1 MGTCVVRKQITM
13 SGHQPNCWGHA
24 SCIMHE
30 RLFGTKGAGG
40 AFVPARDSS
49 LKLINLISDRAHA
62 GSHSI
67 EFDRRD
73 DNAQIIV
80 QRILF
85 QVVSFN

>member
-1 MGTCVVRKQITM
+1 
-13 SGHQPNCWGHA
+13 
-24 SCIMHE
+24 MHE

-40 AFVPARDSS
+40 AFVPARDST
-49 LKLINLISDRAHA
+49 LKLINLIADRAHA

-80 QRILF
+80 RRILF